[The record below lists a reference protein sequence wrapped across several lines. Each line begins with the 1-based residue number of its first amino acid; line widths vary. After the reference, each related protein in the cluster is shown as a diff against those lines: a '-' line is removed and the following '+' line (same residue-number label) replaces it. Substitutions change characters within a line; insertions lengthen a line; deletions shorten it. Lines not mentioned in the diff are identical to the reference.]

1 MTLGARCKI
10 SSHTFIC
17 EGVTIGN
24 DVFIGHGVMFTNDKY
39 PRSTN
44 TNGKMQSR
52 KDWNLMKTKVLD
64 GASIGSNATI
74 LPGVTIGKGALIG
87 AGATITKDVPHNKIV
102 IQNNIITGD
111 VNKTG
116 THHD

>member
-24 DVFIGHGVMFTNDKY
+24 DVFIGHGVMFTSNKY
-39 PRSTN
+39 PLSTN
-44 TNGKMQSR
+44 TNWELQSR
-52 KDWNLMKTKVLD
+52 KDWNLIKTKVLD

-74 LPGVTIGKGALIG
+74 LPGITIGKGALIG
-87 AGATITKDVPHNKIV
+87 AGSVITKDAPHK
-102 IQNNIITGD
+102 
-111 VNKTG
+111 KL
-116 THHD
+116 